1 MSITP
6 IGRYPSNV
14 ARNRLMI
21 CMVTIVLLFWI
32 VPSGWSQTAT
42 LLGTI
47 KDASGAVVVG
57 VSVSARHIETNI
69 VHTGTTNE
77 QGDYRIPLSR
87 IGVYQVR
94 AEQAGFKAALFPE
107 VLVQLGQTQ
116 RLDMALEVG
125 ELAES
130 VTVDS
135 RAPLV
140 RSETSSLGEVMDNR
154 KILELPLNGREF
166 LQLATLTPGVSN
178 RNASAGS
185 PSKGGTLEVNGGR
198 SGHNQFRVD
207 GIDNTDN
214 HYNELAAVPTIESI
228 QEFQVVRN
236 LYSAEYGR
244 AGGGVIDVKLR
255 SGTNQYHGSVY
266 EFHRNSAVDARNF
279 FAQTKPVFRFHQF
292 GAAIGGPVYLP
303 HYNGKDRSFFFFS
316 YEGFRESKG
325 TTSLWNMPT
334 ALERTGDFSQSVIK
348 PKNPF
353 TNQPFPG
360 DRIPSTMLSP
370 LGTKLINFLPLPNSS
385 DPIRN
390 FVNNAQDTRHWN
402 TNVIRF
408 DQQLSQN
415 RSLAF
420 SWIGGTRKTLEPFLG
435 TYTARL
441 RPQNGYAAV
450 LAFTQAFSPR
460 TVFESRVGYTRLIDL
475 LDNEDKSDYA
485 TQIGWPLHQNGATF
499 FGFPRMSI
507 LSPLGQRNYFGVDH
521 SPFGR
526 RNNAYNVVNSLS
538 ITKGSHS
545 LKMGV
550 DAKRQHDNWVL
561 MGSRNFFLN
570 TYSTNVWA
578 DFAMGLAS
586 SVQFMPDVSWM
597 YLRRTLLGTYVQDDW
612 KVSPRLTLNLGLRY
626 DVNTPYKSLDKRMA
640 TFDLTNGQLVY
651 PEGSPLTEQD
661 LARIKYPYR
670 VGGPATAHDT
680 DWKSIGPRFGLAF
693 RPRGTNDLVVR
704 GGYGIFYAPVSGF
717 VTAYTAFVAPWQ
729 ARIALAGTPASPVII
744 DKIPVDYFYG
754 PLANSGSVIYAPA
767 QRQFRD
773 LGTQQW
779 NFSVEKE
786 IVSNLALEVSYI
798 GSKQTHVSGLTDG
811 QFYAQQY
818 IGQARYP
825 GTGSLSLRTA
835 GYNMEYNALQVTA
848 RQRLAHGLSFLLNY
862 TWSKALT
869 DQSGDDASV
878 IPDYSDL
885 RQIWGRADFDVRQIF
900 NFSGIYEIPVG
911 ANRRF
916 LSQARGVANA
926 ILGGWKLNYIFQATS
941 GYPFSLS
948 VSGAAALVRPDI
960 LPGKEAN
967 LPASQRTPDFWFDPS
982 VFKAPATRFGN
993 VAKNVMDGP
1002 GYANVDLGI
1011 SKNFVIREARQLEF
1025 RTEMFNALNHPNF
1038 YFSGFF
1044 DPPFN
1049 VPGSNRPNAVR
1060 DPRSIQFAL
1069 KFLF

>member
-6 IGRYPSNV
+6 IGRYPSNLI
-14 ARNRLMI
+14 RSRLAI
-21 CMVTIVLLFWI
+21 CLVTIVLLFWI
-32 VPSGWSQTAT
+32 APSGWSQTAT
-42 LLGTI
+42 LVGTI
-47 KDASGAVVVG
+47 KDPSGAVVVG

-69 VHTGTTNE
+69 AHSGTTNE

-87 IGVYQVR
+87 IGHYQVR
-94 AEQAGFKAALFPE
+94 AEQAGFKAALWPE
-107 VLVQLGQTQ
+107 VIVQLGQTL

-185 PSKGGTLEVNGGR
+185 PSKGGALEVNGGR
-198 SGHNQFRVD
+198 SGHNQFRLD

-214 HYNELAAVPTIESI
+214 HYNELAAVPSIESI

-244 AGGGVIDVKLR
+244 AGGGIIDVKLR
-255 SGTNQYHGSVY
+255 SGTNQYHGSLY

-279 FAQTKPVFRFHQF
+279 FAQTKPAFRFHQF

-303 HYNGKDRSFFFFS
+303 RYSGKDRSFFFFN

-334 ALERTGDFSQSVIK
+334 QQERQGDFSQSVIK
-348 PKNPF
+348 PRNPF
-353 TNQPFPG
+353 TGQPFPG
-360 DRIPSTMLSP
+360 NRIPSEMLSP
-370 LGTKLINFLPLPNSS
+370 LGTKLINLLPVPNSS
-385 DPIRN
+385 DPLRN
-390 FVNNAQDTRHWN
+390 YVNSAQDTRDWN
-402 TNVIRF
+402 TYVVRF

-415 RSLAF
+415 RSVAV
-420 SWIGGTRKTLEPFLG
+420 SWIGGTRKALQSNLNA
-435 TYTARL
+435 YTAQVQ
-441 RPQNGYAAV
+441 PQNGYAAV
-450 LAFTQAFSPR
+450 LAFTQAFNPR
-460 TVFESRVGYTRLIDL
+460 TVFESRIGYTRLVDL
-475 LDNEDKSDYA
+475 VDNEDKTDYA
-485 TQIGWPLHQNGATF
+485 TQFGWPLHQNGATF
-499 FGFPRMSI
+499 WGFPRMSVR
-507 LSPLGQRNYFGVDH
+507 SPVGQQNYFGVNH

-526 RNNAYNVVNSLS
+526 RNNAYNLVNSLS
-538 ITKGSHS
+538 VNRGSHS
-545 LKMGV
+545 LKMGLDV
-550 DAKRQHDNWVL
+550 KRQHDNWVL

-570 TYSTNVWA
+570 NYSTNVWA

-597 YLRRTLLGTYVQDDW
+597 YLRRTLWGMYVQDDW

-626 DVNTPYKSLDKRMA
+626 DVNTPYKSLDRRMA
-640 TFDLTNGQLVY
+640 TFDVATGQLVY
-651 PEGSPLTEQD
+651 PEAAPLTQAD
-661 LARIKYPYR
+661 LARLRFPHR
-670 VGGPATAHDT
+670 VAGPATAYDT

-704 GGYGIFYAPVSGF
+704 GGYGIFYAPASGL
-717 VTAYTAFVAPWQ
+717 VTAYTAFVPPWQ
-729 ARIALAGTPASPVII
+729 ARIALAGTPQSPVFI
-744 DKIPVDYFYG
+744 DKIPVDYFNG
-754 PLANSGSVIYAPA
+754 PLNDSGSVLYVPA
-767 QRQFRD
+767 SRKFRD
-773 LGTQQW
+773 LGSQQW
-779 NFSVEKE
+779 NLSIEKE
-786 IVSNLALEVSYI
+786 ILSDLALEIAYI
-798 GSKQTHVSGLTDG
+798 GSKQTHASGLTDG
-811 QFYAQQY
+811 HFFAQQY
-818 IGQARYP
+818 IGRPRYP
-825 GTGSLSLRTA
+825 GMGNLTLRTDA
-835 GYNMEYNALQVTA
+835 YNMEYNALQVTA

-862 TWSKALT
+862 TWSKALS
-869 DQSGDDASV
+869 DQSGDDANV
-878 IPDYSDL
+878 IPDFSDL
-885 RQIWGRADFDVRQIF
+885 RQIWGRADFDVRHIF

-916 LSQARGVANA
+916 LSQSGGLANA
-926 ILGGWKLNYIFQATS
+926 ILGGWKLNYIVQATS

-960 LPGKEAN
+960 LPGKQGN
-967 LPASQRTPDFWFDPS
+967 LPSSQRTPDFWFDPS
-982 VFKAPATRFGN
+982 VFTFPATRFGN
-993 VAKNVMDGP
+993 VAKNTMDGP
-1002 GYANVDLGI
+1002 GYATLDLGV
-1011 SKNFVIREARQLEF
+1011 SKNFVIREGRLLEF

-1038 YFSGFF
+1038 YFTAFF
-1044 DPPFN
+1044 DPAFN
-1049 VPGSNRPNAVR
+1049 VPGANRPNAVR